1 MTVVTIPRYTSG
13 TGSSSKTQVISKSDT
28 VNFPFVTR
36 AIYVGGTGTM
46 TVVHADGTTT
56 LFSALPAGT
65 ILPVECIRVNETGT
79 DATLMVALF

>member
-13 TGSSSKTQVISKSDT
+13 TGSSSKTAVISKSDT

-46 TVVHADGTTT
+46 TIVHADGTTT
-56 LFSALPAGT
+56 LFSAIPAGS
-65 ILPVECIRVNETGT
+65 IIPVEAIRVNSTGT